1 MHSEEESQEA
11 GIAARQSD
19 LRVHMQPFPN
29 MGGGAGRG
37 TDWSPSSTSELWAS
51 CLIFPTF
58 KLEINNTY
66 LEICF
71 VSFIVFLSLFLS
83 CG

>member
-29 MGGGAGRG
+29 TGG
-37 TDWSPSSTSELWAS
+37 TDWNPSSTSELWAS

-58 KLEINNTY
+58 KLEINNIY
-66 LEICF
+66 LKICF
-71 VSFIVFLSLFLS
+71 VSFIVFLSLSFFLV
-83 CG
+83 GEI